1 MMNKSF
7 SVRSVE
13 QMSRKRESS
22 FLKGRHKGWFALE
35 LILVISALILS
46 IYNIIQWGKYSPVL
60 NYSVSLLLGLFFITR
75 GISGRLRNEKYYK
88 FNIIFGIIFSLL
100 ALSVMIV
107 FTMFL

>member
-1 MMNKSF
+1 
-7 SVRSVE
+7 
-13 QMSRKRESS
+13 MSRKRESS

-35 LILVISALILS
+35 LILVISAIILS
-46 IYNIIQWGKYSPVL
+46 IYNIIQWEEYSPVVT
-60 NYSVSLLLGLFFITR
+60 YSISLLVGLFFISR